1 MKFHRKS
8 YLSVCSFGGI
18 GIAGVLPERQEEDT
32 CFDEQGCLP
41 GDGLLLNRWKNS
53 ALQSAFLSSSSFT
66 WQPGCYPVQLSVRPA
81 MQKNEHYFPPF
92 LTSPIISSTSS

>member
-1 MKFHRKS
+1 
-8 YLSVCSFGGI
+8 
-18 GIAGVLPERQEEDT
+18 LPERQEEDT

-66 WQPGCYPVQLSVRPA
+66 WQLGCYPVQLSV
-81 MQKNEHYFPPF
+81 
-92 LTSPIISSTSS
+92 

>member
-53 ALQSAFLSSSSFT
+53 ALQSAFSQAPHSPGSSGATRCS
-66 WQPGCYPVQLSVRPA
+66 YR
-81 MQKNEHYFPPF
+81 
-92 LTSPIISSTSS
+92 